1 LTRGQSFDSAIFK
14 RRFREGEREIEEANI
29 GGKRRGKRQSGLIFG
44 DNGDGDAK
52 GRGRGSMGVC
62 WL

>member
-52 GRGRGSMGVC
+52 GRGRG
-62 WL
+62 